1 MLKEKVIWMSTGGT
15 GGHLFP
21 ALACAHE
28 MQLLMPELKICLIGG
43 GIKQALLKESLPFP
57 YITVPCG
64 FFSRNLSESLKAF
77 WKIGQGTFQAC
88 RIMRE
93 GKPDAVVGFGSY
105 FSFPPILA
113 ARFLKIPLF
122 LHAADSMPG
131 KVIRYFSRH
140 AECTFVQFEHAARL
154 LKGAICHVSMALRS
168 QMRKKHITR
177 IQAAERLGMRTD
189 LPTLLIFG
197 GSQGARF
204 LNAALHDALQTPL
217 PPMQILHYTGNEDMV
232 APLQQLYTA
241 KGHHHLVKSY
251 ETQMDCAWALADG
264 AITRAG
270 ASTLAE
276 LLEYEVPSLLIP
288 YPYAADDHQAKNAR
302 CLIAAGAGVE
312 MLLERQVTKEGLLR
326 AIIKM
331 IHSSSEQQNMQTALA
346 LYKCAAPKVSMGQ
359 MLLKQLYG

>member
-1 MLKEKVIWMSTGGT
+1 MSTGGT

-28 MQLLMPELKICLIGG
+28 MRQIVPDIKICLIGG
-43 GIKQALLKESLPFP
+43 GIKQALLKESLLFP

-64 FFSRNLSESLKAF
+64 SFSRNLSESLKAF
-77 WKIGQGTFQAC
+77 WKIGQGTFRAYHSMC
-88 RIMRE
+88 KE
-93 GKPDAVVGFGSY
+93 KPDAVVGFGSY

-113 ARFLKIPLF
+113 ARLLKIPLF

-140 AECTFVQFEHAARL
+140 AACTFVQFKQAEKL
-154 LKGAICHVSMALRS
+154 LSGATCHVSMALRS

-177 IQAAERLGMRTD
+177 VQAAERLGMRSD

-217 PPMQILHYTGNEDMV
+217 PPMQILHYTGNEEMV

-241 KGHHHLVKSY
+241 KGHQHLVKSY
-251 ETQMDCAWALADG
+251 ETQMDSAWALADG

-276 LLEYEVPSLLIP
+276 LLEYEVPGLLIP
-288 YPYAADDHQAKNAR
+288 YPYAADDHQARNAS
-302 CLIAAGAGVE
+302 CLITAGAGVE
-312 MLLERQVTKEGLLR
+312 MLLESQVTKEGLLR
-326 AIIKM
+326 AITKM
-331 IHSSSEQQNMQTALA
+331 IHTPSEQQNMKDALA
-346 LYKCAAPKVSMGQ
+346 RYKCAAPKVSMGQ
-359 MLLKQLYG
+359 MLIKQLYG